1 MSNSNPQLK
10 EYIRE
15 QLTNRILESVENI
28 SEAQYRPRVPR
39 NPTPVVHTPPRPATS
54 RSAPHGL
61 NVALAAGIGIAQ
73 GAQSAADEWNENKT
87 KGLSDEE
94 NTEKT
99 TQRAFTAAGIEATLA
114 FALARAGQKMAMT
127 IPINGK
133 YKWAKGLR
141 GPAGTLAGASLAL
154 GIGNTVDDRANQWT
168 NRNERSR
175 LKQDEL
181 ERRQLEDLKARAEL
195 EVKRREIHKT
205 QPYID

>member
-1 MSNSNPQLK
+1 MSNLNPQLK

-15 QLTNRILESVENI
+15 QLTNRLFESVENI

-73 GAQSAADEWNENKT
+73 GAQSAADEWNENKE
-87 KGLSDEE
+87 KGMSDEE

-99 TQRAFTAAGIEATLA
+99 TTRALAAAGIEATLA

-127 IPINGK
+127 IPITGK
-133 YKWAKGLR
+133 YKWAKNLR

-154 GIGNTVDDRANQWT
+154 GIGNSVDYRANQWT
-168 NRNERSR
+168 NRNEGPR
-175 LKQDEL
+175 LKQDYL
-181 ERRQLEDLKARAEL
+181 DRRHLEDLKAKAKIEAE
-195 EVKRREIHKT
+195 KWEIHQK

>member
-1 MSNSNPQLK
+1 MSNLNPQLK

-15 QLTNRILESVENI
+15 QLTNRLFESVENI

-73 GAQSAADEWNENKT
+73 GAQSAADEWNENKE
-87 KGLSDEE
+87 KGMSDEE

-99 TQRAFTAAGIEATLA
+99 TTRALAAGGIEATLA
-114 FALARAGQKMAMT
+114 FFLARAGQKMAMT
-127 IPINGK
+127 TPITGK

-154 GIGNTVDDRANQWT
+154 GIGNSVDYRANQWT
-168 NRNERSR
+168 NRNEDPR
-175 LKQDEL
+175 LRQIEL
-181 ERRQLEDLKARAEL
+181 EKRKMQEFEARAAQED
-195 EVKRREIHKT
+195 KKREIHKT
-205 QPYID
+205 KPYVY

>member
-1 MSNSNPQLK
+1 MSNLNPQLK

-15 QLTNRILESVENI
+15 QLTNRLFESVENI

-39 NPTPVVHTPPRPATS
+39 NPAPVVHAAPRPATS

-61 NVALAAGIGIAQ
+61 NVTLAAAIGLAQ
-73 GAQSAADEWNENKT
+73 GAQSAADEWNENKA
-87 KGLSDEE
+87 KGMSDEE

-99 TQRAFTAAGIEATLA
+99 TTRALTAGGIEATLA

-127 IPINGK
+127 IPITGK
-133 YKWAKGLR
+133 HKWAKGLR

-168 NRNERSR
+168 NRNEDPR
-175 LKQDEL
+175 LRQIEL
-181 ERRQLEDLKARAEL
+181 EKRQMQEFEALAAQEDRK
-195 EVKRREIHKT
+195 REIRKT
-205 QPYID
+205 NPYVY